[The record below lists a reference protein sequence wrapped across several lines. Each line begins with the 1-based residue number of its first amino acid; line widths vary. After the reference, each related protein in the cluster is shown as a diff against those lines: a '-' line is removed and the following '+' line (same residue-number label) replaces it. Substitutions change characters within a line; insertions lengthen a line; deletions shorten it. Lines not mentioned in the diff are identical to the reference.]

1 MNEPPPIEMKF
12 CRRCGTSLTN
22 TNDHVYKC
30 EQGHTIFCN
39 ASPAVGIILY
49 NDQNEVMVIE
59 RGIEPGLGK
68 LDAPGGFCDGLET
81 YEDAARREIAEEV
94 GIAAEQYGP
103 FEFLLSETDP
113 YSFGGEVLPVLSVMF
128 KAKITGPV
136 TPVPADDAAA
146 VHFVPVREL
155 NFNDIYFP
163 SVRRAYQKF
172 AEDLDK

>member
-1 MNEPPPIEMKF
+1 MNEIPPIEMKF
-12 CRRCGTSLTN
+12 CRRCGAPLTN
-22 TNDHVYKC
+22 TNGHVYTC
-30 EQGHTIFCN
+30 EQGHTIFNN

-81 YEDAARREIAEEV
+81 YENAARREISEEV
-94 GIAAEQYGP
+94 GITSDQYGP

-113 YSFGGEVLPVLSVMF
+113 YSFGGELLPVLSVMF
-128 KAKITGPV
+128 KAKITGSV
-136 TPVPADDAAA
+136 KPVPADDAAA
-146 VHFVPVREL
+146 VHFIPAREL
-155 NFNDIYFP
+155 NLEDIYFS